1 MVRQLS
7 CDVGGARYA
16 VVYSIYIECTYISY
30 MRDGESYKSV
40 QIGSI
45 TITITS
51 CCCIFSA
58 LILFHLFFLF
68 VYCFFFFFLYFVS
81 YPSRCA
87 SSAVC
92 VGADGILVFSVLPV
106 LSRSLK

>member
-1 MVRQLS
+1 MIGAEWGGGGFS
-7 CDVGGARYA
+7 DVGGARNA
-16 VVYSIYIECTYISY
+16 ALYSSLHTYILHE
-30 MRDGESYKSV
+30 RRRERLR
-40 QIGSI
+40 IGTDRI
-45 TITITS
+45 DYDYELLFALRF
-51 CCCIFSA
+51 FSDW
-58 LILFHLFFLF
+58 F
-68 VYCFFFFFLYFVS
+68 VMFFFVFFSFVS

>member
-1 MVRQLS
+1 
-7 CDVGGARYA
+7 
-16 VVYSIYIECTYISY
+16 
-30 MRDGESYKSV
+30 MRDGERLR
-40 QIGSI
+40 IGTDRIDCDYELLFALRFFSDWF
-45 TITITS
+45 
-51 CCCIFSA
+51 CFIF
-58 LILFHLFFLF
+58 
-68 VYCFFFFFLYFVS
+68 YYFFFIMVS

>member
-1 MVRQLS
+1 MWAGLVTRH
-7 CDVGGARYA
+7 YI
-16 VVYSIYIECTYISY
+16 VVYIHISY
-30 MRDGESYKSV
+30 MRDGERLR
-40 QIGSI
+40 IGTDRI
-45 TITITS
+45 DYDYELLFALRF
-51 CCCIFSA
+51 FSDW
-58 LILFHLFFLF
+58 IVMFFFLF
-68 VYCFFFFFLYFVS
+68 FSFVS

>member
-1 MVRQLS
+1 
-7 CDVGGARYA
+7 
-16 VVYSIYIECTYISY
+16 
-30 MRDGESYKSV
+30 MRDGERLR
-40 QIGSI
+40 IGTDRI
-45 TITITS
+45 DYDYELLFALRF
-51 CCCIFSA
+51 FSDW
-58 LILFHLFFLF
+58 FGCFVFLFFF
-68 VYCFFFFFLYFVS
+68 NFFFVS